1 MTRAHVTPVA
11 LAAAAAGALGAWCA
25 SGVIAPQVTDWS
37 SRIGAFAPVWLLC
50 VLLAGAIMAAAFA
63 RLSAAAAAPLWLPL
77 VSVLPWL
84 PLPLP
89 PAALLAVGPLGQ
101 GLAVACVLA
110 STIAALLERPVGF
123 GLERTRSA
131 GPVLM
136 LAFLF
141 GASAWW
147 VSPRI
152 PGGDEPHY
160 LIITQSL
167 LSGGDLRIE
176 DNHAR
181 REYAAYV
188 DSHLKPDYL
197 RRGRDGAIY
206 SIHAPGVS
214 ALVLPAF
221 AVAGYPGAV
230 AMLAVLAALGVLAVW
245 RAARDATGSASA
257 AAVATAGVGLSV
269 PFFFQTF
276 TIYPDGPAAV
286 AVMVVVCLALTRT
299 GGLTW
304 ERALACGVLL
314 GALPW
319 LHTRYA
325 AIAGPLAVVVAG
337 RLVWPRD
344 AAAPWSARVPALAAL
359 AVPALLSAAAWF
371 AMFQAIYGTWD
382 PRAPYGHATD
392 MRWGRIPHG
401 IAGLL
406 LDQQFGLLPNAPI
419 YVAALAGFIALWQ
432 RSRRLTAELLI
443 ATAPYV
449 TAVAGFHMWWGGR
462 SSPARFLVPVLL
474 PLALPLA
481 AWWSQQ
487 RSRTARTLTLLLL
500 AASVCLTAAF
510 VLVDHGALIYNSR
523 DGHALWLLAASR
535 SVNLTYALP
544 SLFQAGPATAWVVAA
559 VWFVA
564 TAIGWLALRQVESR
578 VTATGPWLASV
589 IGAGVLV
596 TIAGT
601 SLGWA
606 LSPRAPGDAG
616 NAMLAVAARACDP
629 GAMGLGIS
637 PVRVG
642 RVPTLVTGMP
652 IVDASRRPPRDRV
665 PRWAGDD
672 VPPGRYRVV
681 MTSGLN
687 VSGAVSVALG
697 RPDQTLM
704 TCSFAGHPPG
714 ATSCVIALPA
724 GASALWITADAT
736 LARTAEHLAVTLVEP
751 GAPDAC
757 ALRAQRAVVT
767 PAGTFFVVGGRAWAE
782 GVGLWTAGGGQVD
795 LLAEPAA
802 RTVSLRIRQGG
813 AAGAVG
819 VQSASWSDTR
829 QLRAGEVWD
838 VDIPRRASD
847 RVVAFS
853 ITTGGAFRPSDEDA
867 ASADTRVLGAWVEP
881 R

>member
-1 MTRAHVTPVA
+1 MTRARVA
-11 LAAAAAGALGAWCA
+11 PGSLAAAAATALGAWCA
-25 SGVIAPQVTDWS
+25 SGVIAPQAADLS

-50 VLLAGAIMAAAFA
+50 VLLAGAIVAAACA

-89 PAALLAVGPLGQ
+89 AAAMLGVGPLGQ
-101 GLAVACVLA
+101 LLAATSALVCVVAVAFQRRGVGDVRTRAATPVLLL
-110 STIAALLERPVGF
+110 AALFCV
-123 GLERTRSA
+123 
-131 GPVLM
+131 
-136 LAFLF
+136 
-141 GASAWW
+141 SAWW

-167 LSGGDLRIE
+167 LADGDLRIE

-181 REYAAYV
+181 REYVAYV
-188 DSHLKPDYL
+188 EGQLRPDYL

-214 ALVLPAF
+214 ALILPAF
-221 AVAGYPGAV
+221 ALAGYPGAV
-230 AMLAVLAALGVLAVW
+230 AMLAMLGALGLLGVW
-245 RAARDATGSASA
+245 HAARDVTESAGA
-257 AAVATAGVGLSV
+257 AAVATVGVGLSV

-286 AVMVVVCLALTRT
+286 AVAVVVWLALARR
-299 GGLTW
+299 GELTW
-304 ERALACGVLL
+304 QRALACGVLL

-325 AIAGPLAVVVAG
+325 AIAGPLALVVAG
-337 RLVWPRD
+337 RLVRPRD
-344 AAAPWSARVPALAAL
+344 AAAPWSARVRALGALALPAL
-359 AVPALLSAAAWF
+359 VSAAAWF

-392 MRWGRIPHG
+392 MRWARIPHG
-401 IAGLL
+401 VTGLL

-419 YVAALAGFIALWQ
+419 YVAALAGFFALW
-432 RSRRLTAELLI
+432 RRNRRLTIELLI
-443 ATAPYV
+443 ATVPYV

-481 AWWSQQ
+481 AWWVQH
-487 RSRTARTLTLLLL
+487 RSRTARALTLLLL
-500 AASVCLTAAF
+500 AASVCLTAAL

-523 DGHALWLLAASR
+523 DGHALWLLAAGV

-544 SLFQAGPATAWVVAA
+544 SLFQAGPAAAWLVAA
-559 VWFVA
+559 AWFVA
-564 TAIGWLALRQVESR
+564 AALGWMALRRIESR
-578 VTATGPWLASV
+578 VAATGPWLARV
-589 IGAGVLV
+589 VGAAVLV
-596 TIAGT
+596 IVVGT

-606 LSPRAPGDAG
+606 LSPQVPWDSGH
-616 NAMLAVAARACDP
+616 AMLAVAARACDP
-629 GAMGLGIS
+629 GAMGLGVS

-642 RVPTLVTGMP
+642 RVRALVTGTP
-652 IVDASRRPPRDRV
+652 IVDASRRPPRDTV
-665 PRWAGDD
+665 PRWAGVDL
-672 VPPGRYRVV
+672 PPGRYRLVLA
-681 MTSGLN
+681 SGLN

-704 TCSFAGHPPG
+704 SCSFAGHPPG
-714 ATSCVIALPA
+714 ATSCVMALPA
-724 GASALWITADAT
+724 GASALWITGDAS
-736 LARTAEHLAVTLVEP
+736 LARTAEQLAVTLIEP

-757 ALRAQRAVVT
+757 GLRAQRVVVT
-767 PAGTFFVVGGRAWAE
+767 PAGTFFVVGGRAWTE
-782 GVGLWTAGGGQVD
+782 GVGLWTAGGGEVH
-795 LLAEPAA
+795 LVTEPAG

-819 VQSASWSDTR
+819 VRSASWSDTR

-847 RVVAFS
+847 RVVAFTIAS
-853 ITTGGAFRPSDEDA
+853 GGAFRPSDQDA
-867 ASADTRVLGAWVEP
+867 ANADTRVLGAWVEP